1 MTIRT
6 KQRILLAKLEST
18 YGSDASPNNA
28 ADAVKATEV
37 TITPLESD
45 EIEKIYLG
53 QGTGTSLKKL
63 IAKRVQLQFSIDLA
77 AAGTAGKAPKYA
89 HLLKAAGFKEVM
101 DSQKKTATYA
111 PDITAPES
119 VTLAFNVDGNL
130 HKMVGARGTA
140 VFTLNAREVPT
151 IQFTFT
157 GLFVAP
163 TATAKLANKQAFNEW
178 VDGIAITKANTP
190 TATIDSTKVEFE
202 NLSFDMGDTITY
214 INRTNVENVVRRDRN
229 ASGSCTIAAVPI
241 ASKDLWAIMK
251 NENLVAVHVV
261 HGSGT
266 GKVIDITA
274 PQVQLTSPAYADS
287 EGEQMQSFEMGLLPK
302 NGSDEISLVYK

>member
-18 YGSDASPNNA
+18 YGSDASPTNA
-28 ADAVKATEV
+28 ADAVKASEV
-37 TITPLESD
+37 TLTPFESE

-77 AAGTAGKAPKYA
+77 ASGGAGKAPQYA
-89 HLLKAAGFKEVM
+89 HLLKGAGFKEVI
-101 DSQKKTATYA
+101 DNKAKTATYS
-111 PDITAPES
+111 PDITATES
-119 VTLAFNVDGNL
+119 ITLAFNVDGNL

-163 TATAKLANKQAFNEW
+163 TNTNKLTNKQAFNGW
-178 VDGIAITKANTP
+178 IDGVAITKANTP
-190 TATIDSTKVEFE
+190 TATIDSANVEFE
-202 NLSFDMGDTITY
+202 NLSFDMGDTVTY
-214 INRTNVENVVRRDRN
+214 INRTNAENVVRRDRN
-229 ASGSCTIAAVPI
+229 ANGSCTIAALPI
-241 ASKDLWAIMK
+241 LTKDLWAIVE
-251 NENLVAVHVV
+251 NETPVAVQLV
-261 HGSGT
+261 HGSGA

-287 EGEQMQSFEMGLLPK
+287 EGEQMQSFEMGLMPK